1 MHVFVTGGSG
11 FIGRALVTGLAAAG
25 HQVTAL
31 ARSAEAAEIVR
42 ARGATHVEA
51 DLETIRPHDLS
62 GVDVVLHCAALVSDW
77 APPGEFERVNVEGT
91 RVMLSAARD
100 AGVRRFVH
108 MSSDSVLFDGSD
120 LVDVD
125 EDTPYPDSADYP
137 YAVSKRRSE
146 QIVRDANASDF
157 ETVCVRPVLVWGPN
171 DTSILPALV
180 EMVDRGAFLWVDRGT
195 KRVSTTH
202 VDNVVQGTVRAI
214 EHGRPG
220 AVYFLTDGPPTT
232 HREFFTQ
239 YLATAGRT
247 VGTRSLPAG
256 VVRTIGSAIDRV
268 WRLLRPSSQPPLS
281 REAAATLAATITVA
295 SRRAEHELGYS
306 PTSRETA
313 MAALA
318 DEASG

>member
-1 MHVFVTGGSG
+1 MHLFVTGGSG
-11 FIGRALVTGLAAAG
+11 FIGQALVTKLAAD
-25 HQVTAL
+25 HQVRAL
-31 ARSAEAAEIVR
+31 ARSREAADIVR
-42 ARGATHVEA
+42 ACGATPVDA
-51 DLETIRPHDLS
+51 DLGTIRPHHLS
-62 GVDVVLHCAALVSDW
+62 EVDVVLHCAALVSDW

-91 RVMLSAARD
+91 RAMLSVARE

-125 EDTPYPDSADYP
+125 EDTPYPDSNDYP

-146 QIVRDANASDF
+146 QIVRAANAPDF
-157 ETVCVRPVLVWGPN
+157 ETVCIRPVLVWGPN

-202 VDNVVQGTVRAI
+202 VDNVVQGTVGAM

-220 AVYFLTDGPPTT
+220 AVYFLTDGQPTT

-239 YLATAGRT
+239 YLATVGRT
-247 VGTRSLPAG
+247 VGNRSLPAG
-256 VVRTIGSAIDRV
+256 AVRSIGSAVDRV
-268 WRLLRPSSQPPLS
+268 WRLLRPHSEPPLS
-281 REAAATLAATITVA
+281 REAAATLAVTITV
-295 SRRAEHELGYS
+295 SSGRAHEELGYT
-306 PTSRETA
+306 PMSREIA

-318 DEASG
+318 QEASG

>member
-1 MHVFVTGGSG
+1 MHLFVTGGSG
-11 FIGRALVTGLAAAG
+11 FIGRALVTKLAAD
-25 HQVTAL
+25 HHVSAL
-31 ARSAEAAEIVR
+31 ARSREAAEIVR
-42 ARGATHVEA
+42 ARGATPVDA
-51 DLETIRPHDLS
+51 DLESIRPHHLA

-77 APPGEFERVNVEGT
+77 APPGEFDRVNVEGT
-91 RVMLSAARD
+91 RVMLSVARE

-108 MSSDSVLFDGSD
+108 MSSDSVLFAGSD
-120 LVDVD
+120 VVDVD

-137 YAVSKRRSE
+137 YAASKRRSE
-146 QIVRDANASDF
+146 QIVRAANASNF
-157 ETVCVRPVLVWGPN
+157 ETVCIRPVLVWGPD

-180 EMVDRGAFLWVDRGT
+180 EMVDTGAFLWVDRGT

-239 YLATAGRT
+239 YLATVGRT
-247 VGTRSLPAG
+247 VGGRSLPAG
-256 VVRTIGSAIDRV
+256 AVRSIGSALDRV
-268 WRLLRPSSQPPLS
+268 WRLLRPGSPPPLS
-281 REAAATLAATITVA
+281 REAAATLAATITV
-295 SRRAEHELGYS
+295 SSTRALEDLGYA
-306 PTSRETA
+306 PLSRETA

-318 DEASG
+318 REASG